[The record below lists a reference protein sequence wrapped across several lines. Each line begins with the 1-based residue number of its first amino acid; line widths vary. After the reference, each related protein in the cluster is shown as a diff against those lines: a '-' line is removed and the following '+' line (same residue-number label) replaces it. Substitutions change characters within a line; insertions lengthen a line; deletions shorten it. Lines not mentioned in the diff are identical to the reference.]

1 MSQEA
6 VRTPRELSGI
16 QKVAVVLMQL
26 DQEQAAEVMRQFNEF
41 ESEEIAAELL
51 RLRRVDDEVIQRTLG
66 EVHELAT
73 ASLVGGRD
81 AASGLLEASF
91 GNEKATI
98 VMNRLSSST
107 AGSSFEFLEGT
118 DAAHLISLL
127 DGELP
132 QTAALVLGYL
142 RPEVASQVLAGL
154 PSQLRTQIAAALATM
169 GTAVPEAV
177 RVVSEELK
185 RRTGSLVARHEPV
198 EQVGGIQPLVDI
210 INRSDIAVEKE
221 ILASLGQFDAALAEE
236 VTSRLLSFADLLRF
250 ERRDIQRVLRGVNA
264 TTLAFA
270 LKGAAQELEAVIRE
284 NISERTAELL
294 DSEIAVMDRVRVSEV
309 EAARADIVQQIRAL
323 EASGEITVRR
333 GDGDDFVS
341 EQNFPSSG
349 LPLPGLRAAG
359 TGHGAR
365 AFHRLR
371 RGLRDGDPGRGT
383 GGPGPARRRSAAGSP
398 GPGPAGRGTG
408 QGPGNPARCRAGRR
422 RDGCTARAGSRRCAD
437 RGGRGT
443 GRSDHRAGAVR

>member
-1 MSQEA
+1 MNQETA
-6 VRTPRELSGI
+6 RTPRELSGI

-41 ESEEIAAELL
+41 ESEAIAAELL
-51 RLRRVDDEVIQRTLG
+51 RLSRVDDEAIWQTVE

-73 ASLVGGRD
+73 ASMVGGRE
-81 AASGLLEASF
+81 AATGLLEASF

-98 VMNRLSSST
+98 VMNRLSSSMP
-107 AGSSFEFLEGT
+107 GSSFEFLEGT

-154 PSQLRTQIAAALATM
+154 PSELRTQIAASLATM

-185 RRTGSLVARHEPV
+185 RRTGTLVTRHEPV

-210 INRSDIAVEKE
+210 INRSEISVEKE
-221 ILASLGQFDAALAEE
+221 ILASLGELDAALAEE

-264 TTLAFA
+264 TTLAYA
-270 LKGAAQELEAVIRE
+270 LKGAAEELEAVIRE

-294 DSEIAVMDRVRVSEV
+294 DSEISVMDRVRVSEV

-323 EASGEITVRR
+323 EASGEITIRR

-341 EQNFPSSG
+341 
-349 LPLPGLRAAG
+349 
-359 TGHGAR
+359 
-365 AFHRLR
+365 
-371 RGLRDGDPGRGT
+371 
-383 GGPGPARRRSAAGSP
+383 
-398 GPGPAGRGTG
+398 
-408 QGPGNPARCRAGRR
+408 
-422 RDGCTARAGSRRCAD
+422 
-437 RGGRGT
+437 
-443 GRSDHRAGAVR
+443 

>member
-1 MSQEA
+1 MSQETDS
-6 VRTPRELSGI
+6 TPRELSGI

-26 DQEQAAEVMRQFNEF
+26 DQDQAAEVMRQFNEF

-270 LKGAAQELEAVIRE
+270 LKGAADELEAVIRE

-341 EQNFPSSG
+341 
-349 LPLPGLRAAG
+349 
-359 TGHGAR
+359 
-365 AFHRLR
+365 
-371 RGLRDGDPGRGT
+371 
-383 GGPGPARRRSAAGSP
+383 
-398 GPGPAGRGTG
+398 
-408 QGPGNPARCRAGRR
+408 
-422 RDGCTARAGSRRCAD
+422 
-437 RGGRGT
+437 
-443 GRSDHRAGAVR
+443 